1 MSLSFLAPQFL
12 WALAAIPLVVAL
24 HFVRARKKRYEVSAL
39 FLWRRAQEL
48 AQRRRR
54 FSPTLLLLL
63 QLAFVTLAALALAQ
77 PALTLRSA
85 PDRVFVID
93 ASASMAARENGRT
106 RLEGVLSEADALLGT
121 SGRVAVVRAG
131 LGATVALP
139 LTEDR
144 GALREALDVIEAAD
158 ASADLSRALALARAV
173 APGAEVHLF
182 TDDVPPNLESQIA
195 TANSTGPGVTLHS
208 VGDSLGNTA
217 GDTANGAQNLGIS
230 AFDLRGGQ
238 AFVSVVSNA
247 PRPQEVELEVARGD
261 APAMRTTLLVPRE
274 GQANAAFPVDAV
286 SSATPG
292 TDDVYHAHIN
302 VPPSDALSLDDD
314 AYVGSRALRA
324 VLSPPSPPV
333 ERALGVV
340 PGLNWRVSSAP
351 SPGNADVEVLT
362 SGFPAGF
369 AAAVAGGTA
378 SGRYLVFAPPSPD
391 AVYGTIRDWN
401 RGDPLFRFV
410 DLTETQVGLNS
421 AMAPPGGDGGSGGG
435 ESGGA
440 PSENAPANAPAS
452 EWPEGAWE
460 VLAQTDALEPAILR
474 LEGPNLDIIVA
485 RFHPSQTDVT
495 NRPAFPI
502 LVANVMDAF
511 RGDDVI
517 PLGSPL
523 PEGTVT
529 LNGQPTGLRRAV
541 VPGVYRVGDG
551 VNERTYTSS
560 LLSAEESRLPTGATA
575 AVDATTAANPAGATT
590 SRRQRGLAFW
600 LVLAA
605 LLFLVAEWVVWA
617 RGTRGRA
624 RV

>member
-85 PDRVFVID
+85 PDRVFVVD
-93 ASASMAARENGRT
+93 ASASMAAREGGGT
-106 RLEGVLSEADALLGT
+106 RLEQTLSEADALLGT

-144 GALREALDVIEAAD
+144 GALREVLGSLEAAD
-158 ASADLSRALALARAV
+158 ASADLPRALALARAV

-182 TDDVPPNLESQIA
+182 TDDVPPNLRPNLAPPNPEA
-195 TANSTGPGVTLHS
+195 PGVTLHG
-208 VGDSLGNTA
+208 VGNLGGA
-217 GDTANGAQNLGIS
+217 GDGTGNAANGAQNLGIS

-238 AFVSVVSNA
+238 AFVSVVNSA
-247 PRPQEVELEVARGD
+247 PRPQEVELEVTRGS

-274 GQANAAFPVDAV
+274 GQANAAFPVETG
-286 SSATPG
+286 SSATSAG
-292 TDDVYHAHIN
+292 DVYRAHIN
-302 VPPSDALSLDDD
+302 VPPSDALTLDDD
-314 AYVGSRALRA
+314 AYIGSRALRA

-340 PGLNWRVSSAP
+340 PGLDWRVASAP

-362 SGFPAGF
+362 GGFPAGF
-369 AAAVAGGTA
+369 AAAVAAGTA
-378 SGRYLVFAPPSPD
+378 SGRYLVFAPPNPD

-410 DLTETQVGLNS
+410 DLTETQVGLNP
-421 AMAPPGGDGGSGGG
+421 AMAPPVGSGGSGGF
-435 ESGGA
+435 ESGD
-440 PSENAPANAPAS
+440 SE
-452 EWPEGAWE
+452 
-460 VLAQTDALEPAILR
+460 LR
-474 LEGPNLDIIVA
+474 
-485 RFHPSQTDVT
+485 SQ
-495 NRPAFPI
+495 
-502 LVANVMDAF
+502 
-511 RGDDVI
+511 
-517 PLGSPL
+517 
-523 PEGTVT
+523 
-529 LNGQPTGLRRAV
+529 
-541 VPGVYRVGDG
+541 
-551 VNERTYTSS
+551 
-560 LLSAEESRLPTGATA
+560 
-575 AVDATTAANPAGATT
+575 
-590 SRRQRGLAFW
+590 
-600 LVLAA
+600 
-605 LLFLVAEWVVWA
+605 
-617 RGTRGRA
+617 
-624 RV
+624 